1 MKYKD
6 NFIKIG
12 LTKSQAEVLSCL
24 IQEGELKASGVAH
37 KIRRPRGVVY
47 KAIEELIESGLIIQK
62 NRANGVKLFQATN
75 PKSIENFFQKKEENL
90 MREKHEFFRILPELT
105 SSFNLSSKQPGVKF
119 FHGEEGIVDILNDS
133 LKSSTDILTICDDS
147 ALRLNIG
154 KIDDEYVVDR
164 LEKKIYKKI
173 IAVNSSPKVY
183 LEYQNDKYKSLT
195 EVRFLNLENNVYNM
209 VQIYDNKVSFQTLDQ
224 KNKIAVLIEDKNIY
238 NMHKFLFMYIWQT
251 LEKIK

>member
-119 FHGEEGIVDILNDS
+119 FHGEEGIVDVLNDS
-133 LKSSTDILTICDDS
+133 LKSNTDICTISDADNVKNDLS
-147 ALRLNIG
+147 HINEEYVENRLNLGI
-154 KIDDEYVVDR
+154 K
-164 LEKKIYKKI
+164 KKI
-173 IAVNSSPKVY
+173 IVTHEVNNDIMKVI
-183 LEYQNDKYKSLT
+183 NPSKLT
-195 EVRFLNLENNVYNM
+195 EVKFFSKKYLPCKSLLH
-209 VQIYDNKVSFQTLDQ
+209 IYDNKVSFQTLDD
-224 KNKIAVLIEDKNIY
+224 KNKIAVLIEDKNIF
-238 NMHKFLFMYIWQT
+238 NMNKMVFDFLWDS
-251 LEKIK
+251 L